1 MLKRKDIVKNL
12 FFVALVASMIFI
24 IQSIMT
30 GAPFVGYGDYYDQ
43 QIAFYQHGHE
53 FIKSGNW
60 LWDWNSELGSE
71 FIPAFAFYF
80 VFSPFFWLTIPFP
93 NEWMIYMMP
102 VLLVIKLVT
111 MNATSILFFK
121 DKFKNKSLVF
131 LAAFLYTFCGFT
143 FDSLFFNHFID
154 VMAIFPL
161 YLWSFDNVVM
171 GKKRGLF
178 AILTTIS
185 LLNNYYFWFGQ
196 VIFIA
201 LYFVTRV
208 IFDKGYVVTLKN
220 FINFVIEGLIGLG
233 ISCVFLFPII
243 NTVFSNP
250 RANAKISEN
259 ILTYENL
266 QYYFSIIKSSL
277 TFPNP
282 TIWQGDLFKYLRYGC
297 PSQVLYVTGIGM
309 FLIPGFFI
317 KKNDKWMKIFLIIL
331 TIFAMVPVLNA
342 SFSLFSDTYY
352 ARWYYMF
359 TFFIIWAS
367 LIFVD
372 NYEFS
377 DIQKMSKIGG
387 LIVSLIFIICVIA
400 GWILHISVSS
410 DISWSNVY
418 FAIGSFLLTEILFF
432 INIHVK
438 NQREFVQRTIVL
450 SSIFLLIIY
459 SGITFEKKV
468 IEPKSDLSAY
478 YKYDQLQNVESKTI
492 PKNDEFFRILNDNYV
507 NTGLLYN
514 ISSVLGYNSITTS
527 SIYDFYNLLGFDRE
541 VKSDF
546 INKDSDLIKLFSTKY
561 VWIDNDEGYWK
572 QVDDYLPLGVVF
584 ENLEPVENW
593 DKFITT
599 EKKLANTLYLDYDI
613 YNKFQQFDKAKDTST
628 KNLKIEDVNILLEYE
643 KEYTKYTYSS
653 NHPITIPNLCK
664 TNEIKDIRIN
674 EANAQLAGTAYC
686 DGENLRVDKTGD
698 ITILALSNSIFDV
711 YSAGVEDIK
720 TSQYGLSAN
729 IEAKNDQLVF
739 FTIPYTDLWTAY
751 IDNEE
756 VPIYKGDNAFITLF
770 IPSGEHTIDIVYST
784 KYYKIGLIVT
794 SISLLC
800 LACFCAVKKK
810 KA

>member
-259 ILTYENL
+259 DSISVGQRQLLT
-266 QYYFSIIKSSL
+266 IA
-277 TFPNP
+277 
-282 TIWQGDLFKYLRYGC
+282 R
-297 PSQVLYVTGIGM
+297 GM
-309 FLIPGFFI
+309 LDDAPFLILDEATS
-317 KKNDKWMKIFLIIL
+317 NVDTRTEELVQSAMDKL
-331 TIFAMVPVLNA
+331 TEGKT
-342 SFSLFSDTYY
+342 S
-352 ARWYYMF
+352 
-359 TFFIIWAS
+359 FIIAHRLS
-367 LIFVD
+367 TIRNADLILVMKD
-372 NYEFS
+372 GN
-377 DIQKMSKIGG
+377 
-387 LIVSLIFIICVIA
+387 IVEQGNHEELM
-400 GWILHISVSS
+400 
-410 DISWSNVY
+410 
-418 FAIGSFLLTEILFF
+418 
-432 INIHVK
+432 K
-438 NQREFVQRTIVL
+438 
-450 SSIFLLIIY
+450 
-459 SGITFEKKV
+459 
-468 IEPKSDLSAY
+468 
-478 YKYDQLQNVESKTI
+478 QNGHYAE
-492 PKNDEFFRILNDNYV
+492 
-507 NTGLLYN
+507 LYN
-514 ISSVLGYNSITTS
+514 S
-527 SIYDFYNLLGFDRE
+527 
-541 VKSDF
+541 
-546 INKDSDLIKLFSTKY
+546 
-561 VWIDNDEGYWK
+561 
-572 QVDDYLPLGVVF
+572 
-584 ENLEPVENW
+584 
-593 DKFITT
+593 
-599 EKKLANTLYLDYDI
+599 
-613 YNKFQQFDKAKDTST
+613 QFDK
-628 KNLKIEDVNILLEYE
+628 
-643 KEYTKYTYSS
+643 
-653 NHPITIPNLCK
+653 
-664 TNEIKDIRIN
+664 NE
-674 EANAQLAGTAYC
+674 
-686 DGENLRVDKTGD
+686 
-698 ITILALSNSIFDV
+698 
-711 YSAGVEDIK
+711 
-720 TSQYGLSAN
+720 
-729 IEAKNDQLVF
+729 
-739 FTIPYTDLWTAY
+739 
-751 IDNEE
+751 
-756 VPIYKGDNAFITLF
+756 
-770 IPSGEHTIDIVYST
+770 
-784 KYYKIGLIVT
+784 
-794 SISLLC
+794 
-800 LACFCAVKKK
+800 
-810 KA
+810 